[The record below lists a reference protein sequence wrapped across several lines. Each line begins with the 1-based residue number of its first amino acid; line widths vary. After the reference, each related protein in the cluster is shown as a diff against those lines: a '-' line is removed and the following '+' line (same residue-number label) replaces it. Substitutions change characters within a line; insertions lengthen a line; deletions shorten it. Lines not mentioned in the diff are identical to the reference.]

1 MSSFF
6 GSGVTLHKVQTALT
20 EVTVQPGPL
29 LGPPG
34 VHAAELI
41 STSLRS
47 TRQEPPEV
55 VSRTVDR
62 GSLTATSRTFTF
74 EAVKAQS
81 HDFRTFK
88 LTTYV
93 YGMPDA
99 PRVRLHKDLGAVRDL
114 PVLKRVV
121 PTRFMTPEQVTYWAQ
136 RLGQAK
142 RVNPRLVNLVGI
154 FPNVPLSGDQPVQF
168 RADEGAIAFHL
179 PEKPVPLSTVV
190 VAKHGSTGEVLIG
203 RFHAE

>member
-6 GSGVTLHKVQTALT
+6 GSGVTLHRLDPAVSDVKVQR
-20 EVTVQPGPL
+20 GPML
-29 LGPPG
+29 DPPAVRVG
-34 VHAAELI
+34 ELVN
-41 STSLRS
+41 TTLRS
-47 TRQEPPEV
+47 TRLEPPAVSSRTLDSGWVTAQSQTFKFEV
-55 VSRTVDR
+55 VKV
-62 GSLTATSRTFTF
+62 
-74 EAVKAQS
+74 QS

-88 LTTYV
+88 LTTRANAV
-93 YGMPDA
+93 PEA
-99 PRVRLHKDLGAVRDL
+99 PRPRVNKDLSAVRGL

-121 PTRFMTPEQVTYWAQ
+121 PVRFMTPEQATYWVQ

-154 FPNVPLSGDQPVQF
+154 FPNVPLSGEQPVQF

-190 VAKHGSTGEVLIG
+190 VAKHATTGEVLIG